1 MPPFLFGRDTAQ
13 VWRRLVSRPTSALAR
28 ITDSKRIM
36 RDVRCVPNF
45 GSEHTQLFYHLS
57 AWASTFVFSLATHSS
72 PWAL

>member
-1 MPPFLFGRDTAQ
+1 MPPFLF
-13 VWRRLVSRPTSALAR
+13 RRTRRKSGACALAR